1 MRPESWTEKSDGI
14 CPWPRPFYLIQAISA
29 VAPPESIGRNIS
41 LPGVLVWVWFCFC
54 FFLSPTD
61 MLSGGI
67 LSSLNWLHVN
77 LSNKQYVMVF
87 YLFHGKSHSIKR
99 AWTSRSVSRTFT
111 SRASV
116 AGLNKCTKTSKS
128 VSGEQAECKQRGFIC
143 FCPPALSAFKSVY
156 DLEVEL
162 KASFS

>member
-14 CPWPRPFYLIQAISA
+14 SPWPRPFYLIQATNA
-29 VAPPESIGRNIS
+29 VAPPESIGRNIT
-41 LPGVLVWVWFCFC
+41 LPGVLVGVFLGF
-54 FFLSPTD
+54 FFLSLTD
-61 MLSGGI
+61 MLSGAI

-77 LSNKQYVMVF
+77 LNNKQYVMCF
-87 YLFHGKSHSIKR
+87 YLFHGKSNSVKR

-128 VSGEQAECKQRGFIC
+128 VSAEQAECKQRGFIW
-143 FCPPALSAFKSVY
+143 FCPSALSAFKSVY